1 MRILFVVPWD
11 QEVGGVAYVVGNLAR
26 GLEERGHGAV
36 FLHPGATDELVR
48 TTTKWGFAGYRLR
61 LRAPFAP
68 AHPLRSVLAFSSLL
82 LPTLIRLVRL
92 LRREQIDL
100 VNIHYPLASF
110 LPVALA
116 ARLAGKPIVT
126 SVHGA
131 DLFPAGEAIR
141 RYPLALRAVLGL
153 SGRIVAPSDSHLAKV
168 TTQLPGLADRAESI
182 HNGIRLEEFATSRRG
197 PDAGRRPEG
206 RYLLTIAAHNPKK
219 GLDVLLSAF
228 ARVADRHPDV
238 RLVLLGDGP
247 LRDQLEAQA
256 SRLELGERVR
266 FLGTRGRAETI
277 ELLQGCA
284 VLVLASR
291 AEPFGLAVLEALACG
306 RPVVATRVGG
316 IREIVR
322 DGVDGLLVE
331 PDDPAALAA
340 AIDTFLDDPEAGRR
354 CGRAGPLRAQE
365 FTAEANTLEYESL
378 FETLTTRRAAGESV
392 PR

>member
-11 QEVGGVAYVVGNLAR
+11 QEVGGVASVVGNLAR

-36 FLHPGATDELVR
+36 FLHPGTADELVR
-48 TTTKWGFAGYRLR
+48 TTTKWGFTGYRLR
-61 LRAPFAP
+61 LRGPCAP
-68 AHPLRSVLAFSSLL
+68 ANPLRSVLAFWVFL
-82 LPTLIRLVRL
+82 LPTLVRLVRL
-92 LRREQIDL
+92 LRRDRIDL

-116 ARLAGKPIVT
+116 ARLAGLPIVT

-131 DLFPAGEAIR
+131 DLFPRGEPLR

-153 SGRIVAPSDSHLAKV
+153 SARIVAPSDGYLAQV
-168 TTQLPGLADRAESI
+168 ATQLPGLADRAESI
-182 HNGIRLEEFATSRRG
+182 HNGIRLEEFATSRRDPG
-197 PDAGRRPEG
+197 ARRRPAG

-238 RLVLLGDGP
+238 RLLLLGDGP

-256 SRLELGERVR
+256 SRLGLDERAR

-284 VLVLASR
+284 VFVLASR

-306 RPVVATRVGG
+306 RPVVATKVGG

-354 CGRAGPLRAQE
+354 CGRAGLLRARE
-365 FTAEANTLEYESL
+365 FTAEANSLEYESL
-378 FETLTTRRAAGESV
+378 FETLTARGLAGETA
-392 PR
+392 P